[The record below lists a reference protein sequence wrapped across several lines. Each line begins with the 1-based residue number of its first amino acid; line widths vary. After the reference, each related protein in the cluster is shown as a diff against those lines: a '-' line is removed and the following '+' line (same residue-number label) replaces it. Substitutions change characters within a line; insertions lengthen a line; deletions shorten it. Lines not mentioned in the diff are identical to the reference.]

1 MEQSIQDF
9 EKFINQVYSSWKSVD
24 LGYLEKQKEE
34 LEKHRP
40 LPKAILQ
47 SLEEKLEID
56 EVHNSTAIEGNALTL
71 GETALVLTK
80 GLTIGGKSLKD
91 HLEVK
96 SYDKAYQYI
105 KTIYKKTKKIDE
117 KIILEIHK
125 LIFADF
131 TPLEKPP
138 FLTGFTEDLK
148 VQLNHG
154 IGVYRRQSVFIR
166 GSIFV
171 PPNYRKVPELMN
183 FLIDF
188 LNSIKQDELRKANL
202 AHLGLATIHP
212 FVDGNGR
219 VARLLMNLILFNSGW
234 PIIIVKKERRGDYLN
249 SLEAIQKEP
258 KAKQFFNLMLEFL
271 QQGFNLYK
279 ETY

>member
-1 MEQSIQDF
+1 MGQSIQDF
-9 EKFINQVYSSWKSVD
+9 EKFIEEVYSSWKSVD
-24 LGYLEKQKEE
+24 LEYLEKQKED

-40 LPKAILQ
+40 LPKAVLQ

-56 EVHNSTAIEGNALTL
+56 EVHNSTAIEGNTLTL

-96 SYDKAYQYI
+96 SYDRAYQYI
-105 KTIYKKTKKIDE
+105 KSIYKKTKTIDE

-125 LIFADF
+125 LVFADF
-131 TPLEKPP
+131 TEEFKA
-138 FLTGFTEDLK
+138 
-148 VQLNHG
+148 QLNHG
-154 IGVYRRQSVFIR
+154 IGIYRHQPVFIR
-166 GSIFV
+166 GSTFV

-183 FLIDF
+183 FLINF
-188 LNSIKQDELRKANL
+188 LNSIQGDELRKASL

-219 VARLLMNLILFNSGW
+219 TARLLMNLILFKSGW

-249 SLEAIQKEP
+249 SLEVIQKDP
-258 KAKQFFNLMLEFL
+258 KDKQFFNLMLEFL

-279 ETY
+279 QAY